1 MLRSIRFGVYQ
12 AMVENPI
19 DAQALTCG
27 RSGCGRNVMRL
38 LMIWVIV
45 VLPFLLGACNTV
57 NGFGQDM
64 SAAGHGVSDAAT
76 WAMGGKPATATA
88 PPPAAAQGS
97 SAMPGRPSATPRQPP
112 EQPKYDAN

>member
-1 MLRSIRFGVYQ
+1 
-12 AMVENPI
+12 
-19 DAQALTCG
+19 
-27 RSGCGRNVMRL
+27 MRL

-88 PPPAAAQGS
+88 PPPAAQGS
-97 SAMPGRPSATPRQPP
+97 SAMPGSPSATPRQAP
-112 EQPKYDAN
+112 EEPK